1 MVIADETLIYIR
13 MKGRQPECWAP
24 AGGALVSGNTYRVV
38 SIVGVEDLEY
48 TIGDLVCCEH
58 RCFPD
63 GSEATVAVAA
73 ADPAS

>member
-1 MVIADETLIYIR
+1 MAPPGETLIYIR

-24 AGGALVSGNTYRVV
+24 AGAAPVAGATYRVV
-38 SIVGVEDLEY
+38 SIVGPEELEFR
-48 TIGDLVCCEH
+48 IGDLVRCEH

-73 ADPAS
+73 APAS